1 MSVTTVPIRP
11 IEKGTLTKMWIGIG
25 LVVLIGAALAWFGTR
40 DAVET
45 GATDEQFLAINAG
58 KEGVETTASGLQIQ
72 TIKAGEGPNP
82 VASDIA
88 RVKYTG
94 TLRDGTEFDTSLGR
108 GQPEDAVVFPV
119 GGVVPG
125 FSEALQKMQKGG
137 EYRIWIPSDLGY
149 GEISPGPEIPANSLL
164 IFDVTLVEF
173 ISQQQMQM
181 LQQQIQQREGA
192 LPPGR

>member
-82 VASDIA
+82 VATDIA

-94 TLRDGTEFDTSLGR
+94 TLRDGTEFDTSVGR

-192 LPPGR
+192 LPPGQ

>member
-25 LVVLIGAALAWFGTR
+25 LVMLIGAALAWLGTR

-94 TLRDGTEFDTSLGR
+94 TLRDGTEFDTSVGR

>member
-11 IEKGTLTKMWIGIG
+11 IEKGTLTKMWIGIA

-45 GATDEQFLAINAG
+45 GATDEQFLAMNAG
-58 KEGVETTASGLQIQ
+58 KDGVETTASGLQIQ

-82 VASDIA
+82 VATDIA

-94 TLRDGTEFDTSLGR
+94 TLRDGTEFDSSFGR

-137 EYRIWIPSDLGY
+137 EYRIWIPSELGY

-192 LPPGR
+192 LPPGQ

>member
-11 IEKGTLTKMWIGIG
+11 IEKGTLTKMWIGIA

-45 GATDEQFLAINAG
+45 GATDEQFLAMNAG
-58 KEGVETTASGLQIQ
+58 KDGVETTASGLQIQ

-82 VASDIA
+82 VATDIA

-94 TLRDGTEFDTSLGR
+94 TLRDGTEFDTSVGR

-137 EYRIWIPSDLGY
+137 EYRIWIPSELGY

-192 LPPGR
+192 LPPGQ

>member
-11 IEKGTLTKMWIGIG
+11 IEKGTLTKMWIGIA

-45 GATDEQFLAINAG
+45 GATDEQFLAMNAG
-58 KEGVETTASGLQIQ
+58 KDGVETTASGLQIQ

-82 VASDIA
+82 VATDIA

-94 TLRDGTEFDTSLGR
+94 TLRDGTEFDSSVGR

-137 EYRIWIPSDLGY
+137 EYRIWIPSELGY

-192 LPPGR
+192 LPPGQ

>member
-1 MSVTTVPIRP
+1 
-11 IEKGTLTKMWIGIG
+11 
-25 LVVLIGAALAWFGTR
+25 
-40 DAVET
+40 
-45 GATDEQFLAINAG
+45 
-58 KEGVETTASGLQIQ
+58 
-72 TIKAGEGPNP
+72 
-82 VASDIA
+82 
-88 RVKYTG
+88 
-94 TLRDGTEFDTSLGR
+94 
-108 GQPEDAVVFPV
+108 
-119 GGVVPG
+119 VVPG

>member
-11 IEKGTLTKMWIGIG
+11 IEKGTLTKMWIGIA

-45 GATDEQFLAINAG
+45 GATDEQFLAMNAG
-58 KEGVETTASGLQIQ
+58 KDGVETTASGLQIQ

-82 VASDIA
+82 VATDIA

-94 TLRDGTEFDTSLGR
+94 TLRDGTEFDTSVGR

-125 FSEALQKMQKGG
+125 FSEALQRMQKGG
-137 EYRIWIPSDLGY
+137 EYRIWIPSELGY

-192 LPPGR
+192 LPPGQ

>member
-11 IEKGTLTKMWIGIG
+11 IEKGTLTKMWIGIA

-40 DAVET
+40 EAVEN
-45 GATDEQFLAINAG
+45 GATDEQFLAMNAD
-58 KEGVETTASGLQIQ
+58 KDGVETTTSGLQIQ

-82 VASDIA
+82 VATDIA
-88 RVKYTG
+88 RVVYTG
-94 TLRDGTEFDTSLGR
+94 TLRDGTEFDTSIGR
-108 GQPEDAVVFPV
+108 GQPEDAAVFPV

-137 EYRIWIPSDLGY
+137 EYRIWIPAELGY

-164 IFDVTLVEF
+164 IFDVTLVDF

-181 LQQQIQQREGA
+181 LQQQMQQREGA